1 MARPILI
8 IEDDPDIMESLRF
21 NLEREGLSTVTAA
34 TGEGGLTAALNQSNP
49 PVLIILDLMLPG
61 MSGMELCRRF
71 RREAQTRRTPIIML
85 TAKTSESDRVAGLD
99 LGADDYITKP
109 FSVRELLARVRAV
122 LRRVDESADKTYED
136 DLLLIDLANVRVNCK
151 GNKIRLTNKEFT
163 LLSVMAKS
171 ADRVLARQQ
180 LLDSV
185 WGHQYYG
192 DARTLDVHIRR
203 LRQKL
208 GECGNCIE
216 TVVGVGYRFIGCS
229 NSEPHEKQQASG
241 KV

>member
-1 MARPILI
+1 MTRPVLI
-8 IEDDPDIMESLRF
+8 IEDDPDIAESLKF
-21 NLEREGLSTVTAA
+21 NLEREGLSTVTA
-34 TGEGGLTAALNQSNP
+34 LTAEQGLIEGLNQSNP
-49 PVLIILDLMLPG
+49 PVLIMLDLMLPG
-61 MSGMELCRRF
+61 MSGTELCRRF
-71 RREAQTRRTPIIML
+71 RREPQTRRTPIIIL
-85 TAKTSESDRVAGLD
+85 TAKSSESDRVAGLD

-122 LRRVDESADKTYED
+122 LRRVSEDATKTYED
-136 DLLLIDLANVRVNCK
+136 DLLMIDFADIRVVCK
-151 GNKIRLTNKEFT
+151 GTRVKLTNKEFT
-163 LLSVMAKS
+163 LLSVLSKS
-171 ADRVLARQQ
+171 ADRVLTRQQ

-216 TVVGVGYRFIGCS
+216 TVVGVGYRFTGCS
-229 NSEPHEKQQASG
+229 TSEQT
-241 KV
+241 

>member
-122 LRRVDESADKTYED
+122 LRRVDESANKTYED
-136 DLLLIDLANVRVNCK
+136 DLLLIDIANVRVNCK

-229 NSEPHEKQQASG
+229 KPEPHEKQQASG
-241 KV
+241 QV

>member
-1 MARPILI
+1 
-8 IEDDPDIMESLRF
+8 
-21 NLEREGLSTVTAA
+21 
-34 TGEGGLTAALNQSNP
+34 
-49 PVLIILDLMLPG
+49 MLPG

-136 DLLLIDLANVRVNCK
+136 DLLLIDIANVRVNCK

-229 NSEPHEKQQASG
+229 KSEPHEKQQASG
-241 KV
+241 QV

>member
-1 MARPILI
+1 MTRPVLI
-8 IEDDPDIMESLRF
+8 IEDDPDIAESLKF
-21 NLEREGLSTVTAA
+21 NLEREGLSTVTA
-34 TGEGGLTAALNQSNP
+34 LTAEQGLIEGLNQSNP
-49 PVLIILDLMLPG
+49 PVLIMLDLMLPG
-61 MSGMELCRRF
+61 MSGTELCRRF
-71 RREAQTRRTPIIML
+71 RREPQTRRTPIIIL
-85 TAKTSESDRVAGLD
+85 TAKSSESDRVAGLD

-122 LRRVDESADKTYED
+122 LRRVSEDATKTYED
-136 DLLLIDLANVRVNCK
+136 DLLMIDFADIRVVCK
-151 GNKIRLTNKEFT
+151 GTRVKLTNKEFT
-163 LLSVMAKS
+163 LLSVLSKS
-171 ADRVLARQQ
+171 ADRVLTRQQ

-216 TVVGVGYRFIGCS
+216 TVVGVGYRFTGCS
-229 NSEPHEKQQASG
+229 TTEQT
-241 KV
+241 

>member
-1 MARPILI
+1 MTRPVLI
-8 IEDDPDIMESLRF
+8 IEDDPDIAESLKF
-21 NLEREGLSTVTAA
+21 NLEREGLSTVTA
-34 TGEGGLTAALNQSNP
+34 LTAEQGLIEGLNQSNP
-49 PVLIILDLMLPG
+49 PVLIMLDLMLPG
-61 MSGMELCRRF
+61 MSGTELCRRF
-71 RREAQTRRTPIIML
+71 RREPQTRRTPIIIL
-85 TAKTSESDRVAGLD
+85 TAKSSESDRVAGLD

-122 LRRVDESADKTYED
+122 LRRVSEDATKTYED
-136 DLLLIDLANVRVNCK
+136 DLLMIDFADIRVVCK
-151 GNKIRLTNKEFT
+151 GTRVKLTNKEFT
-163 LLSVMAKS
+163 LLSVLSKS
-171 ADRVLARQQ
+171 ADRVLTRQQ

-216 TVVGVGYRFIGCS
+216 TVVGVGYRFTGCS
-229 NSEPHEKQQASG
+229 TTDPQ
-241 KV
+241 

>member
-1 MARPILI
+1 
-8 IEDDPDIMESLRF
+8 
-21 NLEREGLSTVTAA
+21 
-34 TGEGGLTAALNQSNP
+34 
-49 PVLIILDLMLPG
+49 
-61 MSGMELCRRF
+61 
-71 RREAQTRRTPIIML
+71 
-85 TAKTSESDRVAGLD
+85 LD

-122 LRRVDESADKTYED
+122 LRRVDENLDKTYED
-136 DLLLIDLANVRVNCK
+136 DLLLVDFANVRVNCK
-151 GNKIRLTNKEFT
+151 GNKIKLTNKEFM
-163 LLSVMAKS
+163 LLSVLAKS

-192 DARTLDVHIRR
+192 DVRTLDVHIRR

-208 GECGNCIE
+208 DECGNCIE

-229 NSEPHEKQQASG
+229 KSEPHEKQQASEH
-241 KV
+241 V